1 MRIILLLITFVS
13 ALAHV
18 SAQVP
23 ITERPLV
30 YQQPGMDKVHI
41 RKNVVYKTAN
51 DTALAMDIYYPPGF
65 DNKTKRPVVIF
76 NNGVGS
82 LDLLNWRAYTD
93 WARLCAVNGLIA
105 VNYQSRQG
113 RAFIDSEDLIT
124 YVRNNAGALNI
135 DADRIGLW
143 TCSANTGVGL
153 PIMMQPDRT
162 YIKCGVVY
170 YGSAQLQ
177 TMRTDL
183 PILYVRS
190 GLDGTQINTGIE
202 YTIRHMT
209 EVECDLTF
217 VHYAEAQHA
226 FDILDDTERSR
237 QVIRQT
243 LEFFTY
249 NLTKPDVPVRPLTAK
264 RFLKLIEQGDTA
276 RAFSDYRT
284 FVKYIR
290 QAGTYS
296 PFYTWAINENGLVGT
311 GYQLLQ
317 NKKTKEAL
325 AVFSINVESFP
336 GSPNAYDCLSD
347 AYEADGQTKLAV
359 VNAQKALDLLATA
372 TNLNENFKNG
382 IRRSAEDKIKRLKK

>member
-1 MRIILLLITFVS
+1 MTFKGSCILFFLS
-13 ALAHV
+13 ATLC
-18 SAQVP
+18 AQVP

-30 YQQPGMDKVHI
+30 YQTSDMQKVQI
-41 RKNVVYKTAN
+41 KTGVVYKTAG
-51 DTALAMDIYYPPGF
+51 DTALSLDIYYPPEF
-65 DNKTKRPVVIF
+65 DKRTKRPVVIF

-82 LDLLNWRAYTD
+82 PELPRWRAYTD
-93 WARLCAVNGLIA
+93 WARLIAASGLIA

-113 RAFIDSEDLIT
+113 RAFVDTEDLIA
-124 YVRNNAGALNI
+124 YVRTHGDELRL

-153 PIMMQPDRT
+153 PLMMQQEKSF
-162 YIKCGVVY
+162 IQCGVVY

-183 PILYVRS
+183 PVLYVRS
-190 GLDGTQINTGIE
+190 GLDGLGINTGIE

-217 VHYAEAQHA
+217 IHYPEGQHA
-226 FDILDDTERSR
+226 FDIFDDNDRSR
-237 QVIRQT
+237 QIIRQT
-243 LEFFTY
+243 VEFFTT
-249 NLTKPDVPVRPLTAK
+249 NLNRPARIKTVTA
-264 RFLKLIEQGDTA
+264 RQFLKLIEQGDTA
-276 RAFSDYRT
+276 RAFSEYRS

-296 PFYTWAINENGLVGT
+296 PFYTWAINENGLVGA

-317 NKKTKEAL
+317 NKKNKEAL
-325 AVFSINVESFP
+325 AVFMMNAESFP
-336 GSPNAYDCLSD
+336 TSPNAYDCLAD
-347 AYEADGQTKLAV
+347 AYEASAQNELAV
-359 VNAQKALDLLATA
+359 TYAQKALDLLAA
-372 TNLNENFKNG
+372 TPALNENFKNG

>member
-1 MRIILLLITFVS
+1 MRIALLLIAFFS
-13 ALAHV
+13 ALTDA

-30 YQQPGMDKVHI
+30 YQQSGMDKVHI

-65 DNKTKRPVVIF
+65 DKKNKRPVVIF

-93 WARLCAVNGLIA
+93 WARLAAVNGLIA

-113 RAFIDSEDLIT
+113 RAYTDTEDLIA
-124 YVRNNAGALNI
+124 YVRTNASALNI
-135 DADRIGLW
+135 DADRIGMW

-153 PIMMQPDRT
+153 PIMMQPDNT

-190 GLDGTQINTGIE
+190 GLDGAQINTGIE

-217 VHYAEAQHA
+217 IHYAEGQHA
-226 FDILDDTERSR
+226 FDILDENDRSR
-237 QVIRQT
+237 QIIRQT
-243 LEFFTY
+243 IDFLTY
-249 NLTKPDVPVRPLTAK
+249 NLNRPEPVKTLTAK
-264 RFLKLIEQGDTA
+264 RFLKLVEQGDTA
-276 RAFSDYRT
+276 RAFSEYRA

-290 QAGTYS
+290 QAGTYN
-296 PFYTWAINENGLVGT
+296 PFYTWAINENSLVGA

-317 NKKTKEAL
+317 NKKSKEAL

-347 AYEADGQTKLAV
+347 AYEADGQTELAV
-359 VNAQKALDLLATA
+359 MHAQKALDLLAKA